1 MDSRKSRMRWLIA
14 ARGRNPV
21 PSCER
26 SIRLYTAAMY
36 CMHPPRPPSGF
47 LAPATTLL
55 LAALALPR
63 AEAADGLLIIGDSW
77 AEQQWTDQA
86 HALAFDV
93 LGFGDVSIYGSAT
106 AESGT
111 TAADWVEPARLQ
123 VIADELALRDDV
135 GIVQVTLGGNDF
147 LDAWSTSL
155 TPTQVQALTDQV
167 YADLDQLTAFV
178 LDARPDVEILLSF
191 YDYPNFVDTLGGPI
205 GFLVCSPLWNDL
217 GQPDPFELN
226 SASAAFEARMATLAS
241 AHPRIY
247 HVGHA
252 GQMQWLFGFPDDG
265 IPPGFLPPPGDPTLP
280 SPTAALRLGGD
291 DCFHLNAEG
300 YDGIVM
306 NQFDGYFEERF
317 DVIFRTSFR

>member
-1 MDSRKSRMRWLIA
+1 MLLGWSST
-14 ARGRNPV
+14 G
-21 PSCER
+21 
-26 SIRLYTAAMY
+26 LYTAV
-36 CMHPPRPPSGF
+36 MHSLRPPRPTPGS
-47 LAPATTLL
+47 LLQATALTLGL
-55 LAALALPR
+55 LGLPG
-63 AEAADGLLIIGDSW
+63 AQAADGLLIIGDSW

-93 LGFGDVSIYGSAT
+93 LGFGTVPVYGAAT

-147 LDAWSTSL
+147 LDAWSTAL
-155 TPTQVQALTDQV
+155 TSNQVQALTDQV
-167 YADLDQLTAFV
+167 YADLNQLTAFI

-191 YDYPNFVDTLGGPI
+191 YDYPNFVDTLDGPI
-205 GFLVCSPLWNDL
+205 GFFVCAPLWNEL
-217 GQPDPFELN
+217 GQPDPFQLN
-226 SASAAFEARMATLAS
+226 SASVAFEARMATLAT
-241 AHPRIY
+241 AHPRIH

-265 IPPGFLPPPGDPTLP
+265 IPPGFLAPPGDPTLP

-291 DCFHLNAEG
+291 DCFHLSAEG

-306 NQFDGYFEERF
+306 NQFEGYFEERF